1 MVHAKEEHMDRAS
14 TFSTVVCISL
24 LMSAPVWAAPVLDQ
38 YQDGADAKA
47 LSYWDGVLLGQTF
60 TAGQSG
66 VLDHVSIGQTVGMSD
81 IGTPIGT
88 WPTTIE
94 IRDTTAEGLPGETV
108 LGTAYAPSGFTDG
121 WNDISF
127 LSQNIA
133 ITPDTTYAITLQN
146 QNASY
151 SNYAHVNWDPASYTD
166 GALWYKNG
174 ATPWNPD
181 FSFVN
186 VDYAPGGDMQFRTYI
201 VPPEQPT
208 IPAPGALLLTC
219 LGTAAAGWF
228 RRR

>member
-1 MVHAKEEHMDRAS
+1 MDRAS

-24 LMSAPVWAAPVLDQ
+24 LMSAPILAAPVLDQ

-47 LSYWDGVLLGQTF
+47 VAFWDGVLLGQTF

-66 VLDHVSIGQTVGMSD
+66 VLDHVSVGQTVGTSD
-81 IGTPIGT
+81 IGTPIGIY
-88 WPTTIE
+88 PTTIQ
-94 IRDTTAEGLPGETV
+94 IRDTTAGGLPGETV
-108 LGTAYAPSGFTDG
+108 LGTASAPSGFTNG

-133 ITPDTTYAITLQN
+133 MTPGTTYAIVMQN
-146 QNASY
+146 ENASY
-151 SNYAHVNWDPASYTD
+151 SNFANANWNPASYTG

-174 ATPWNPD
+174 AAAWNPD

-186 VDYAPGGDMQFRTYI
+186 VEYDDGGDMQFRTYV
-201 VPPEQPT
+201 VPPELPT
-208 IPAPGALLLTC
+208 IPAPGALLLAGI
-219 LGTAAAGWF
+219 GTGIIGWL